1 MEKIWLTNKI
11 TGVLK
16 QRDPVFRRVVVTEIL
31 SIIND
36 VKRRFSRGANRAEAL
51 HKVQDEKT
59 TEAITKHLMVL
70 SCKAGCNNCCH
81 QPVIL
86 SNDEMDLIESKVD
99 LSTLDKIKMEK
110 QRDFTEDDWKHRP
123 KSETA
128 CVFLKDNACSI
139 YDVRPA
145 TCRACVYTGDPEH
158 CLPSVGKSSII
169 MEAEVVA
176 SATNNISEPDLIP
189 VKILKRLMSKSEYL

>member
-1 MEKIWLTNKI
+1 MSLFNILTGI
-11 TGVLK
+11 RSGSEMLFV
-16 QRDPVFRRVVVTEIL
+16 
-31 SIIND
+31 
-36 VKRRFSRGANRAEAL
+36 AL
-51 HKVQDEKT
+51 AT
-59 TEAITKHLMVL
+59 TSASMM
-70 SCKAGCNNCCH
+70 
-81 QPVIL
+81 
-86 SNDEMDLIESKVD
+86 MDD
-99 LSTLDKIKMEK
+99 LPTLDKIKMEK